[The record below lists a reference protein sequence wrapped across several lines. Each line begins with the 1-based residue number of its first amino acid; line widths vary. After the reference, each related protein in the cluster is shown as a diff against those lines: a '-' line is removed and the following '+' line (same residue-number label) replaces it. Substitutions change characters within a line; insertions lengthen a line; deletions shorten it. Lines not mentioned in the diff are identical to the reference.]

1 MRKFRIREKL
11 SRGVVLGIL
20 FVVLFLILLLRL
32 FRLQIVEGESYAE
45 DFRLQIRK
53 EIPVKGTRGT
63 IYDRNGTPLARDQL
77 VYCVTFQDV
86 EEDSDSRTRQLALN
100 GKLWRISG
108 IIRENGDTVE
118 DSLQIMADR
127 NGNFQFTV
135 EGTALDRFRADV
147 FGRAR
152 IEEMTEEEKNAGA
165 QEIVDH
171 LADRFCVFGEDG
183 KAYTEEE
190 RREYGLPEAFEN
202 GELLELLGMR
212 YALSLHSYQKYLP
225 VTMAENVSEETA
237 AAIMENQAELAGADV
252 QEDSIRVYEGGEACA
267 SILGYTGAA
276 SVEELEELG
285 MDGSEETVVGKA
297 GLEQYLDSTLRG
309 ENGEQA
315 VYVDNLGQI
324 TEDLGVLE
332 KPRTGKD
339 VYLSIDVRLQNA
351 VFDALEKKI
360 AEILTEN
367 LIDAKTFDVENVND
381 TTEIRIPVY
390 DAYTALLTNG
400 AVDLGKMQEGDASG
414 VEKEVALI
422 FKERKAEV
430 IRELGDVLY
439 ASEPYEEYGEEMQ
452 AYQRFMTENTEVLL
466 RDKMDE
472 ESEPVKAW
480 YKGTSSL
487 REYLMGMIDEGWIDI
502 QALDTGKE
510 YLGTEE
516 TYALVREY
524 ILQEMEQDTDLD
536 EIIYRYLLLDG
547 RITPEQVFEVLYEQG
562 KLDKEDGEYEQWRLG
577 GMSTYGLLIDKI
589 KSLEI
594 TPADLALDPCSG
606 SAVVT
611 DTETGNVLACVSYP
625 GYDNN
630 RLANRMDGE
639 YYYQLMNNDSLPLY
653 NRATQQL
660 CAPGS
665 TFKPVTVIAGLQEGV
680 IDPST
685 EVFCD
690 GVFDKVSPALRCW
703 NHAGHGAVSGVGS
716 ALMNSCNDYLCEI
729 SYRLGTKE
737 DGTFS
742 DDQALGYIQKYAELF
757 DLDQTS
763 GIELTESSPQIT
775 DRYGIPS
782 AIGQGTNNFSTV
794 QLGRYVT
801 TLANEGISFQLSLI
815 DRIGEARK
823 EPETESRINLPAE
836 VWDNVHAGMEQYAQS
851 TGSFDALGEA
861 AAGKSG
867 TAQESAKRP
876 DHALFVGYAPDQDP
890 EIAVAVRIVNGYAA
904 GASVEC
910 ASSIFNEYFT
920 LASDRSS

>member
-1 MRKFRIREKL
+1 MRKFHIREKL
-11 SRGVVLGIL
+11 SRGAVLGIV
-20 FVVLFLILLLRL
+20 FAVLFLVLLLRL

-45 DFRLQIRK
+45 NFRLQIRK
-53 EIPVKGTRGT
+53 EIPVKGARGT
-63 IYDRNGTPLARDQL
+63 IYDRNGIPLARDQL

-86 EEDSDSRTRQLALN
+86 EEDSDSRARQLALN
-100 GKLWRISG
+100 GKLWRISE
-108 IIRENGDTVE
+108 IIRENGDEVE
-118 DSLQIMADR
+118 NSLQIMADR
-127 NGNFQFTV
+127 NGNFHFTV

-165 QEIVDH
+165 QEIADY
-171 LADRFCVFGEDG
+171 LSDRFCIFEEDD
-183 KAYTEEE
+183 KPYSEEE
-190 RREYGLPEAFEN
+190 RREYGLPATFEN
-202 GELLELLGMR
+202 EDLLELLGMR

-225 VTMAENVSEETA
+225 VTMAENVSDETA
-237 AAIMENQAELAGADV
+237 AAIMENQPELAGV
-252 QEDSIRVYEGGEACA
+252 EIREDSIRVYEGGEACA
-267 SILGYTGAA
+267 SILGYTGEA
-276 SVEELEELG
+276 SVEELEEMGL
-285 MDGSEETVVGKA
+285 DGTEEAVVGKA
-297 GLEQYLDSTLRG
+297 GMEQYLDSTLRG
-309 ENGEQA
+309 KNGEQA
-315 VYVDNLGQI
+315 VYVDNLGQV

-351 VFDALEKKI
+351 VYDALEKKI

-367 LIDAKTFDVENVND
+367 LIDAKTFDVERVSD

-390 DAYTALLTNG
+390 DAYTALLNNG
-400 AVDLGKMQEGDASG
+400 SVDLEKMQEENASG
-414 VEKEVALI
+414 TEKEIVRV
-422 FKERKAEV
+422 FEERKEAV
-430 IRELGDVLY
+430 IREMGTVLD
-439 ASEPYEEYGEEMQ
+439 SSKPYGEYGEEMQ
-452 AYQRFMTENTEVLL
+452 AYQRFVTENTEVLL
-466 RDKMDE
+466 RDEIDE
-472 ESEPVKAW
+472 ESENEKNW
-480 YKGTSSL
+480 EDGTGSL
-487 REYLMGMIDEGWIDI
+487 REYLTGMIEEGWIDI
-502 QALDTGKE
+502 QVLETGKE

-516 TYALVREY
+516 TYELVREF
-524 ILQEMEQDTDLD
+524 ILREMEQDTELD

-547 RITPEQVFEVLYEQG
+547 SITPEQVFEVLYEQG
-562 KLDKEDGEYEQWRLG
+562 KLDKEDGEYERWKQG
-577 GMSTYGLLIDKI
+577 GMSTYGLLLDKI
-589 KSLEI
+589 RNLEI

-606 SAVVT
+606 SAVIT
-611 DTETGNVLACVSYP
+611 DTETGKVLACVSYP

-639 YYYQLMNNDSLPLY
+639 YYYQLMNNASLPLY

-703 NHAGHGAVSGVGS
+703 NRAGHGAVSGVGS

-729 SYRLGTKE
+729 SYRLGMKA
-737 DGTFS
+737 DGEFS
-742 DDQALGYIQKYAELF
+742 DDRALEYIQKYAELF

-763 GIELTESSPQIT
+763 GIELTESSPLVT
-775 DRYGIPS
+775 DQYGIPS

-801 TLANEGISFQLSLI
+801 TLANEGTSFQLSLI
-815 DRIGEARK
+815 DQIGNLGK
-823 EPETESRINLPAE
+823 ESQTESQIDLPAE
-836 VWDNVHAGMEQYAQS
+836 VWDGVHTGMEQYAAS
-851 TGSFDALGEA
+851 TGSFEKLPVP

-867 TAQESAKRP
+867 TAQESAQRP
-876 DHALFVGYAPDQDP
+876 DHALFIGYAPADDP

-910 ASSIFNEYFT
+910 AASIFEEYF
-920 LASDRSS
+920 AVKD